1 MSITLRPMRLS
12 DYDAVYALWQNS
24 EGIGLSAADDRDA
37 IRHYLR
43 RNPGMSFVAISGNTL
58 VGAVICGHDGRR
70 GYLNH
75 LAIDTSFRRKA
86 IGARLVRACMSAL
99 KKAGIDRCHIF
110 VYHENSG
117 GKDFWQSQGWFT
129 REDLE
134 IMSFD
139 IRDPGI
145 VMRPHM

>member
-1 MSITLRPMRLS
+1 MSVTLRPMRMS
-12 DYDAVYALWQNS
+12 DYDHVYALWQKS

-43 RNPGMSFVAISGNTL
+43 RNPGMSFVAVSGEKMA
-58 VGAVICGHDGRR
+58 GAVICGHDGRR

-75 LAIDTSFRRKA
+75 LAVDPAFRRKG

-99 KKAGIDRCHIF
+99 KKVGIDRCHIF
-110 VYHENSG
+110 VYHENSSG
-117 GKDFWQSQGWFT
+117 EVFWRTQGWFT

-145 VMRPHM
+145 VMHPHM